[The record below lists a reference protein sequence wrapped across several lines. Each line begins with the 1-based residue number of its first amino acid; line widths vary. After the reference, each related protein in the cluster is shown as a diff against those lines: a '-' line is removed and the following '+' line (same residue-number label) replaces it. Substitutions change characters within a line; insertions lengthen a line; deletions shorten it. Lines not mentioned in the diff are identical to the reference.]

1 MKILYNILC
10 VVFLSCASKNE
21 AGKNDP
27 IYRAAVVDRFVDDQ
41 NLMEEVLGFN
51 RKIIAAK
58 YVQKLMVGR
67 VAVNMTEIDSFYNE
81 HITEFKRK
89 DDEVLV
95 LVFKKLNKNT
105 AIKIKTTLDRN
116 ALDSEKASE
125 MISKNKPER
134 AVFKRRN
141 LKEGLSKRL
150 FGVKKSNSLIIQ
162 QDDGFTVFY
171 ILEKFN
177 KGTLKDLVFVSDE
190 IQAKLLAIKNH
201 QLKEKIVDSLGVEY
215 AKP

>member
-1 MKILYNILC
+1 VKILYNILC

-21 AGKNDP
+21 VGKNDP

-41 NLMEEVLGFN
+41 NLIEEVLGFN

-67 VAVNMTEIDSFYNE
+67 VAVNITEIDSFYNE
-81 HITEFKRK
+81 HKTEFKRK

-116 ALDSEKASE
+116 ALDSEKTSE

-134 AVFKRRN
+134 AVFKRRS

-150 FGVKKSNSLIIQ
+150 FGVKKGNSLIIQ

-190 IQAKLLAIKNH
+190 IQVKLLAIKNH

>member
-1 MKILYNILC
+1 MRILFKILCIA
-10 VVFLSCASKNE
+10 FLSCASKNE
-21 AGKNDP
+21 VGKNNP
-27 IYRAAVVDRFVDDQ
+27 VYKAAVVDRFVDDQ
-41 NLMEEVLGFN
+41 NLIEEVSVFN

-58 YVQKLMVGR
+58 YVQRLMDGR

-81 HITEFKRK
+81 HKTEFKRK

-116 ALDSEKASE
+116 ALDSEKSSE
-125 MISKNKPER
+125 MISNNKPVR

-150 FGVKKSNSLIIQ
+150 FGVKKNNSLIIQ

-177 KGTLKDLVFVSDE
+177 KGTIKDLVFVSDE
-190 IQAKLLAIKNH
+190 IQAKVLAIKNH
-201 QLKEKIVDSLGVEY
+201 QLKEKIIDSLGVEY

>member
-1 MKILYNILC
+1 ML
-10 VVFLSCASKNE
+10 FRS
-21 AGKNDP
+21 
-27 IYRAAVVDRFVDDQ
+27 
-41 NLMEEVLGFN
+41 
-51 RKIIAAK
+51 K

-81 HITEFKRK
+81 HKTEFKRK

-116 ALDSEKASE
+116 ALDSEKTSE

-134 AVFKRRN
+134 AVFKRRS

-201 QLKEKIVDSLGVEY
+201 QLKEKIIDSLGVEY

>member
-1 MKILYNILC
+1 MRILFKILCIA
-10 VVFLSCASKNE
+10 FLSCASKNE
-21 AGKNDP
+21 VGKNNP
-27 IYRAAVVDRFVDDQ
+27 VYKAAVVDRFVDDQ
-41 NLMEEVLGFN
+41 NLIEEVSVFN

-58 YVQKLMVGR
+58 YVQRIMDGR

-81 HITEFKRK
+81 HKTEFKRK

-116 ALDSEKASE
+116 ALDSEKSSE
-125 MISKNKPER
+125 MISNNKPER

-150 FGVKKSNSLIIQ
+150 FGVKKNNSLIIQ

-177 KGTLKDLVFVSDE
+177 KGTIKDLVFVSDE
-190 IQAKLLAIKNH
+190 IQAKVLAIKNH
-201 QLKEKIVDSLGVEY
+201 QLKEKIIDSLGVEY

>member
-1 MKILYNILC
+1 MRILFKILCIA
-10 VVFLSCASKNE
+10 FLSCASKNE
-21 AGKNDP
+21 VGKNNP
-27 IYRAAVVDRFVDDQ
+27 VYKAAVVDRFVDDQ
-41 NLMEEVLGFN
+41 NLIEEVSVFN

-58 YVQKLMVGR
+58 YVQRLMDGR

-81 HITEFKRK
+81 HKTEFKRK

-116 ALDSEKASE
+116 ALDSEKSSE
-125 MISKNKPER
+125 MISNNKPER

-150 FGVKKSNSLIIQ
+150 FGVKKNNSLIIQ

-177 KGTLKDLVFVSDE
+177 KGTIKDLVFVSDE
-190 IQAKLLAIKNH
+190 IQAKVLAIKNH
-201 QLKEKIVDSLGVEY
+201 QLKEKIIDSLGVEY

>member
-21 AGKNDP
+21 TGKNDP

-41 NLMEEVLGFN
+41 NLMEEVLSFN
-51 RKIIAAK
+51 KKIIAAK

-81 HITEFKRK
+81 HKTEFKRK

-116 ALDSEKASE
+116 ALDSEKTSE

-134 AVFKRRN
+134 AVFKRRS
-141 LKEGLSKRL
+141 LKEGYL
-150 FGVKKSNSLIIQ
+150 
-162 QDDGFTVFY
+162 
-171 ILEKFN
+171 
-177 KGTLKDLVFVSDE
+177 
-190 IQAKLLAIKNH
+190 
-201 QLKEKIVDSLGVEY
+201 
-215 AKP
+215 

>member
-1 MKILYNILC
+1 MRILFKILC
-10 VVFLSCASKNE
+10 VAFLSCASKNE
-21 AGKNDP
+21 AGKNSP
-27 IYRAAVVDRFVDDQ
+27 AYKAAVVDRFVDDQ
-41 NLMEEVLGFN
+41 NLMEEISVFN

-58 YVQKLMVGR
+58 YVQRLMDGR
-67 VAVNMTEIDSFYNE
+67 VVVNMTEIDSFYNE
-81 HITEFKRK
+81 HKTEFKRK

-116 ALDSEKASE
+116 ALDSEKSSE
-125 MISKNKPER
+125 MMSNNKPER

-150 FGVKKSNSLIIQ
+150 FGVKKNNSLIIQ

-171 ILEKFN
+171 VLEKFN
-177 KGTLKDLVFVSDE
+177 KGTVKDLVFVSDE

-201 QLKEKIVDSLGVEY
+201 QLKEKIVDSLEVEY